1 MEANSVSALTEFL
14 VNFLLGA
21 WSCVSITFLVSMIQ
35 NIVNDRKREKR
46 DRERE
51 ARDLEYHEARMKE
64 YNK

>member
-1 MEANSVSALTEFL
+1 
-14 VNFLLGA
+14 
-21 WSCVSITFLVSMIQ
+21 MIQ